1 MKRTGVLIGIITLL
15 ICSLA
20 FAQAQKKVP
29 WMHLEVLE
37 NSGDPETVKVN
48 LPISMID
55 VALDVVKDKNF
66 KNGRLKFDHSDI
78 SVEEMK
84 QLWNE
89 LKNAGDAEFVKV
101 EKKDEKVTIN
111 RQGDLVL
118 IKVINTRNAENVDIK
133 VPVNVVDALF
143 SGPGEELNLKSA
155 LTAMK
160 GRNVGDI
167 ITVKDSKTHVRI
179 WID

>member
-20 FAQAQKKVP
+20 FAQAQKKGP

-37 NSGDPETVKVN
+37 NNGDPETVKVN
-48 LPISMID
+48 LPVSMID
-55 VALDVVKDKNF
+55 VALDVVKEKNF
-66 KNGRLKFDHSDI
+66 MNGKLKFDHSDI
-78 SVEEMK
+78 SVSDMK
-84 QLWNE
+84 RLWSE
-89 LKNAGDAEFVKV
+89 LKSAGNAEFVKV
-101 EKKDEKVTIN
+101 EKKDEKVMIN
-111 RQGDLVL
+111 REGDLVL
-118 IKVINTRNAENVDIK
+118 IKVINSRNAENVDIK
-133 VPVNVVDALF
+133 VPVDVVDALF

-167 ITVKDSKTHVRI
+167 VTVRDAKTHVRI